1 MVGQEKLILKI
12 NSLTLDTFP
21 HTLLLVGERGS
32 GKHLIVDYIGNHFGF
47 EVIDVTDDISL
58 ELIDTITLRI
68 EPKIYLIDG
77 TLLTEKKENVLL
89 KFLEEPVKNSFII
102 ILCEAPQQLLP
113 TIINRCRRWDLAKYS
128 KLDLSQFLDDPNGIK
143 APILLDDVANTPGQI
158 IEFQKQDLTNII
170 GLCNTIIDKIAG
182 ANCQNTLTITNKI
195 AFNHEEEKYD
205 FDCFVR
211 CMLYSIRK
219 RIVENNSLQN
229 SFAFVRTKQLES
241 DRYIHNINLINL
253 FNTYLIDMKGIYE
266 GKGHIVEGRI
276 TIRYN

>member
-1 MVGQEKLILKI
+1 MRCREAACKTCSAKEII
-12 NSLTLDTFP
+12 NDKGDVINCDSCNTN
-21 HTLLLVGERGS
+21 E
-32 GKHLIVDYIGNHFGF
+32 GF
-47 EVIDVTDDISL
+47 
-58 ELIDTITLRI
+58 
-68 EPKIYLIDG
+68 YLIDG

-89 KFLEEPVKNSFII
+89 KFLEEPVKNSFIT

-128 KLDLSQFLDDPNGIK
+128 KSDLSQFLDDPNGIK

-229 SFAFVRTKQLES
+229 SLAFVRTKQLES

-266 GKGHIVEGRI
+266 GRGHIVEGRI

>member
-1 MVGQEKLILKI
+1 MVGQEKLISNI

-128 KLDLSQFLDDPNGIK
+128 KLDLSQFLDDPNDVK
-143 APILLDDVANTPGQI
+143 SAILLDDVANTPGQI

-195 AFNHEEEKYD
+195 AFNHEE
-205 FDCFVR
+205 
-211 CMLYSIRK
+211 
-219 RIVENNSLQN
+219 
-229 SFAFVRTKQLES
+229 
-241 DRYIHNINLINL
+241 
-253 FNTYLIDMKGIYE
+253 
-266 GKGHIVEGRI
+266 
-276 TIRYN
+276 